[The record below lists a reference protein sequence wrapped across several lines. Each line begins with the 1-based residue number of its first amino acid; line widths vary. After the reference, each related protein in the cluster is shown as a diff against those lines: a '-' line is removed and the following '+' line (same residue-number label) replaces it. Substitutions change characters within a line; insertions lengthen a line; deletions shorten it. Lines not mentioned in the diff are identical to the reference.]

1 MASFEQ
7 HLNVAVVSTGLFI
20 VPLNLVGAFDTK
32 SSIIAL
38 FLGLLGGIFPDLDS
52 DTSKPINI
60 FFKILSIFFPLLI
73 LIFLG
78 IKMPLL
84 YILVVWL
91 ASTLLFHFGIFKF
104 FILVTKHRGIFHSVP
119 MALFIGLIL
128 IYFFSKVVH
137 FSEVI
142 SLLFGMFFIFGF
154 IIHLILDE
162 IFSINALGFEI
173 KKSFGS
179 AFKFYDRNNKL
190 ATILLYVAIAILI
203 FKLNISNES
212 FIKLKDIF
220 NQIDFL

>member
-173 KKSFGS
+173 KKAFGS

-190 ATILLYVAIAILI
+190 ATVLLYVAIAILI

>member
-137 FSEVI
+137 FSEVV

-154 IIHLILDE
+154 LIHLILDE

-179 AFKFYDRNNKL
+179 AFKFYDKNNKL
-190 ATILLYVAIAILI
+190 ATILLYVAIVILI
-203 FKLNISNES
+203 FKLNISDES